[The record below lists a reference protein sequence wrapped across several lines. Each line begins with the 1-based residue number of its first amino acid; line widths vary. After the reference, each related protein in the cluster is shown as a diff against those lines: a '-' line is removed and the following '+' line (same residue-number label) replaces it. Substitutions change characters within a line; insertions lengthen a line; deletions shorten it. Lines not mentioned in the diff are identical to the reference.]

1 MMPIWNRKHR
11 FRYNSSSAF
20 AESSY
25 LHMSCEKWAM
35 FDNAVLGGM
44 VEDGVVRFVLT
55 LATDK

>member
-1 MMPIWNRKHR
+1 MPIWNHKHR
-11 FRYNSSSAF
+11 LRYNPSSVF

-25 LHMSCEKWAM
+25 LHMSCEKRAM
-35 FDNAVLGGM
+35 FDNAELGGM